1 MKSKYKKILIA
12 CLVMGL
18 GLLVYDYVDSK
29 ILFDGKLLRNETA
42 TGPKSEDLQLR
53 FKGNDRDYTVE
64 ISDRGLTQKQLKAL
78 FRQATEEIDKSYLGK
93 NKSADKVMYDL
104 DFKKSYCDGLIN
116 ADFKFDKYGLI
127 NTDGTL
133 VKEYIPDEGEVV
145 NVIAE
150 LSYEDQV
157 ELYSFSVMVVKPG
170 LDTVEGQ
177 LNAIDEAVKKADES
191 TRTKSYMKLP
201 KKVEDMSLTW
211 KKKMN
216 FRGLQIILLGFAAV
230 AGLIAGAKRDEKQ
243 AVQKRIEEKEWDYP
257 MIVSELSILLGAGMS
272 FRKALERIIAKYND
286 KKSEGNIRPGY
297 EDMAITYRKIVD
309 GMGEIA
315 ALEDMGLN
323 SESKEYRKLAS
334 MLSQNLRKGS
344 KDLLEC
350 LEKEEHYSF
359 EMRKQRAIRA
369 GEEASTKLLVPMTG
383 MLFIVIII
391 LVVPA
396 VMQMNI

>member
-1 MKSKYKKILIA
+1 MKSTYKKILIA
-12 CLVMGL
+12 CLVMGI

-53 FKGNDRDYTVE
+53 FKGNDKDYTVE

-93 NKSADKVMYDL
+93 NKSADQVMYDL

-170 LDTVEGQ
+170 VDTVEGQ

-230 AGLIAGAKRDEKQ
+230 AGLIAGAKHDEKQ
-243 AVQKRIEEKEWDYP
+243 AVQKRIEEKERDYP

-272 FRKALERIIAKYND
+272 FRKALERIIAKYNA
-286 KKSEGNIRPGY
+286 KKSEDNIRPGY
-297 EDMAITYRKIVD
+297 EDMAITYRKMVD

>member
-1 MKSKYKKILIA
+1 MKSTYKKILIA

-29 ILFDGKLLRNETA
+29 ILFEGKLLRNETA
-42 TGPKSEDLQLR
+42 TGPKSEELQLR
-53 FKGNDRDYTVE
+53 FKGNDKDYTVE

-93 NKSADKVMYDL
+93 NKSADQVMYDL
-104 DFKKSYCDGLIN
+104 NFKKSYCDGLIN

-191 TRTKSYMKLP
+191 TRTKSYMKHP
-201 KKVEDMSLTW
+201 KKVEDMPLTW

-243 AVQKRIEEKEWDYP
+243 AVQKRIEEKERDYP

-272 FRKALERIIAKYND
+272 FRKALERIIAKYNA

-297 EDMAITYRKIVD
+297 EDMAITYRKMVD